1 MLLWREGVD
10 FTTPIAELA
19 ACNLLIY
26 FERNVV
32 YHLARFAAYLV
43 DVIYKIFCAE
53 GLDGE

>member
-32 YHLARFAAYLV
+32 YHAAWFAAYLV
-43 DVIYKIFCAE
+43 AVLNKILGAE
-53 GLDGE
+53 SLDCK